1 MGFIEDITDLIEKY
15 IGITP
20 ELQGKL
26 VSTFLVIFIITV
38 ISRSIKRILHNKVD
52 DIAVRYQWQKIVQYV
67 GVFFTLL
74 FLVRIWFGAFES
86 LGTYFGLL
94 SAGLAIAFKDLLVDL
109 AGWFFIMIRKP
120 FKVGDRIQVG
130 EIKGDVIDIRIFQF
144 SVIEIGNWV
153 DADQS
158 TGRIIHVPN
167 SKVFTEPQANYTVG
181 FNYIWHEIP
190 VLFTFESDWKKAKN
204 LLFEIVSTHA
214 QTFSEDVEKQI
225 KEAAKKYLIFY
236 NKLTPTVYTTVKDC
250 GVLLTMRYLTLVKR
264 RRSVEEA
271 IWEHLLE
278 EMDKHPDLDFAYP
291 TVRYYDNTTEG
302 KPGKQK

>member
-1 MGFIEDITDLIEKY
+1 MGFITNIVDLIEEY
-15 IGITP
+15 LGISP
-20 ELQGKL
+20 DLQEKL
-26 VSTFLVIFIITV
+26 FTTFIIIFVITL
-38 ISRSIKRILHNKVD
+38 ISRSIKKILHRKVD
-52 DIAVRYQWQKIVQYV
+52 DITVRYQWQKIIQYI
-67 GVFFTLL
+67 GVFFIII
-74 FLVRIWFGAFES
+74 FLVKIWFGAFES
-86 LGTYFGLL
+86 LGTYLGLL

-130 EIKGDVIDIRIFQF
+130 EMKGDVIDVRIFQF

-158 TGRIIHVPN
+158 TGRIIHIPN
-167 SKVFTEPQANYTVG
+167 SKVFTDPIANYTVG
-181 FNYIWHEIP
+181 FNYVWHEIP

-204 LLFEIVSTHA
+204 ILFEIVGEHS
-214 QTFSEDVEKQI
+214 QKFSEDVEKQI

-236 NKLTPTVYTTVKDC
+236 NKLTPTVYTTVKDS

-271 IWEHLLE
+271 IWENLLE
-278 EMDKHPDLDFAYP
+278 ELEKHPDIDFAYP
-291 TVRYYDNTTEG
+291 TVRYYNNISEG
-302 KPGKQK
+302 KPGKQ